1 MQLKAQLADYF
12 FTKKKQWDLNL
23 KQEGFAISLNVNL
36 DNFILIYSTIKI
48 QK

>member
-23 KQEGFAISLNVNL
+23 KQEGFAISLSVWI
-36 DNFILIYSTIKI
+36 ILIYSTVKI
-48 QK
+48 QKKTK